1 MVSKRIFEKRHSE
14 IGYILNIV
22 QQSKYN
28 NKRKLILTFLIQIS
42 KLILTWCIYPTIE
55 QFW

>member
-22 QQSKYN
+22 QQYKYN
-28 NKRKLILTFLIQIS
+28 NKR
-42 KLILTWCIYPTIE
+42 
-55 QFW
+55 